1 MFNTPFT
8 FIIKEQEEEEGPI
21 KKEYT
26 IKDQHGN
33 KAGKVYLS
41 WGEETID
48 SNSIELLDIDIGE
61 GHKPLYVAS
70 TVINQIF
77 MNMPDVQRIYT
88 MCDKK
93 TAPFWRKLDFRHI
106 RDGHFFRDRAR

>member
-8 FIIKEQEEEEGPI
+8 FLIKEEQEETGPVN
-21 KKEYT
+21 KEFT
-26 IKDQHGN
+26 IKDHHGR

-41 WGEETID
+41 WGDESID
-48 SNSIELLDIDIGE
+48 EHSIELLRMNVEE
-61 GHKPLYVAS
+61 GHKPLQVAK

-77 MNMPDVQRIYT
+77 KNMPDVHRIYT

-93 TAPFWRKLDFRHI
+93 TAAFWRKLGFKHL